1 MLSPLETGTTRGDPG
16 AWEEPGDRSLAR
28 VPGTG
33 GRYAAPAKPGN
44 WLTWPSVARQG
55 PLHLIHGG
63 GLALLYRTGAIPAGS
78 IQE

>member
-44 WLTWPSVARQG
+44 WPGLAWRGRAR
-55 PLHLIHGG
+55 PPISYMG
-63 GLALLYRTGAIPAGS
+63 GLV
-78 IQE
+78 